1 MAAAAKGARE
11 QIAFYAS
18 TPAYRPVLELHGWG
32 DLQPELNTLSKR
44 GEWEK
49 MGELIDDDVL
59 NAFAVVAPLDEVA
72 TEVRNRFDDIVDR
85 FSFYT
90 PYKADPEIW
99 KVRAGRLPLGLAPTG
114 EGGTAATPCALDAR
128 VRLHSMWLED
138 GKVPN
143 WAEQVTA
150 IATAVSSLALLSA
163 IGAVIF
169 AARQA
174 RETRI
179 GRQAETAVEFF
190 RRWNESSLEETRRLV
205 AQFETNEALRDAMVR
220 FIAENSQ
227 SAYVLYRELDY
238 FEQLGALEKH
248 GGFDFELIRSFLGQR
263 LIDRWEMWQPT
274 IEVIGG
280 RSAYPMFDRL
290 VAKVRAA
297 G

>member
-1 MAAAAKGARE
+1 M
-11 QIAFYAS
+11 
-18 TPAYRPVLELHGWG
+18 
-32 DLQPELNTLSKR
+32 
-44 GEWEK
+44 
-49 MGELIDDDVL
+49 
-59 NAFAVVAPLDEVA
+59 
-72 TEVRNRFDDIVDR
+72 
-85 FSFYT
+85 
-90 PYKADPEIW
+90 
-99 KVRAGRLPLGLAPTG
+99 
-114 EGGTAATPCALDAR
+114 
-128 VRLHSMWLED
+128 
-138 GKVPN
+138 PN

-205 AQFETNEALRDAMVR
+205 AQFETPDALREAMVR
-220 FIAENSQ
+220 FIAENSER
-227 SAYVLYRELDY
+227 AYVLYRELDY

-248 GGFDFELIRSFLGQR
+248 GGFDFELIKSLLGQR

-274 IEVIGG
+274 IDAIGG
-280 RSAYPMFDRL
+280 RSAYPMFDQL